1 MEGVEIVIIRYVI
14 FTIWQIH
21 ERFGRITKRFRKAKK
36 EDT

>member
-1 MEGVEIVIIRYVI
+1 MEGVDIVIIRYVI
-14 FTIWQIH
+14 FIIRQIQ